1 MSYGLTLLIVAFGG
15 AVGAITRFQITNWF
29 NGWFGNSFPYAT
41 LTVNVV
47 GCFIMG
53 LLVAALNTGTLISP
67 HWRPLIA
74 VGFLG
79 R

>member
-15 AVGAITRFQITNWF
+15 AVGAITRFQITTWF
-29 NGWFGNSFPYAT
+29 SGWFGTSFPYAT

-53 LLVAALNTGTLISP
+53 VLVAALNTGTLIAP
-67 HWRPLIA
+67 H
-74 VGFLG
+74 
-79 R
+79 